1 MHTHQHAVRAA
12 LLILLTFLLP
22 LCIAQMGLGGSGEHS
37 GASLYQRSLGRSQP
51 HGVCKPCAENHHL
64 KTKNTRMASHGGQ
77 VNWRMGSH
85 SGNGIHGLAL
95 KSAHP
100 AEFRQIEAGN
110 GTDPFFC
117 VWGGGVG
124 GIQNLLFLCHTK
136 GWLRVRRQKGP
147 RSAVRSPA
155 SARKIGL

>member
-1 MHTHQHAVRAA
+1 MAAVRFSIPAHA
-12 LLILLTFLLP
+12 HTPTCSEGRVADIVDLSPSTLH
-22 LCIAQMGLGGSGEHS
+22 CSDGSGEHS

-64 KTKNTRMASHGGQ
+64 KTKNTRMALHGGQ

-85 SGNGIHGLAL
+85 GGNGIHGMAL

-110 GTDPFFC
+110 GTDPFLC
-117 VWGGGVG
+117 VWGGWEGYK
-124 GIQNLLFLCHTK
+124 ICSFCAT
-136 GWLRVRRQKGP
+136 LRVG
-147 RSAVRSPA
+147 
-155 SARKIGL
+155 